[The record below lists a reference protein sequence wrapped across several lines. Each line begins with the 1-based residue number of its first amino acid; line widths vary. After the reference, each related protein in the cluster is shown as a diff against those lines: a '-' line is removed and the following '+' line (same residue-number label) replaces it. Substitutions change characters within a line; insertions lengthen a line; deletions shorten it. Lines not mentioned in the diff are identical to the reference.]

1 MNVSSFEIPCSIF
14 DIRISDFEFGCG
26 QRPRQVICDS
36 QSFYQVE
43 LMNEPAIVLAS
54 GGMDSCVTVALANQR
69 YPLALLHVNYGQRTE
84 SRELKAFRDIAA
96 YYHVPEER
104 LLISNIDHLGKI
116 GGSSLTDVRIDV
128 QHAQPAGTEIPT
140 TYVPFRN
147 TLLLT
152 IAVSWGEVI
161 GAHKIFIGAVEQDN
175 PGYPD
180 CKPAYYEVF
189 NRLIKAGTKPDTRIE
204 VETPLID
211 KSKTEIVKL
220 GFALKAPLH
229 LSWSCY
235 KNSDNAC
242 GLCQSCFLRLKAFRE
257 AGVKD
262 PVIYE

>member
-1 MNVSSFEIPCSIF
+1 MIVALDTGAGIY
-14 DIRISDFEFGCG
+14 GLTMK
-26 QRPRQVICDS
+26 
-36 QSFYQVE
+36 E
-43 LMNEPAIVLAS
+43 LAIILVS
-54 GGMDSCVTVALANQR
+54 GGMDSCVTAALASER
-69 YPLALLHVNYGQRTE
+69 YQPALLHVNYGQRTE

-96 YYHVPEER
+96 YYHIPEDR
-104 LLISNIDHLGKI
+104 LLISNIDHLSKI

-128 QHAQPAGTEIPT
+128 QHAQPSSTKIPT

-161 GAHKIFIGAVEQDN
+161 GARKVFIGAVEQDS

-189 NRLIKAGTKPDTRIE
+189 NRLIKAGTKPDTCIE

-220 GFALKAPLH
+220 GIALKAPLH

-235 KNSDNAC
+235 KNSDKAC
-242 GLCQSCFLRLKAFRE
+242 GFCQSCFLRLKAFQE

-262 PVIYE
+262 PVVYDSSTKFK